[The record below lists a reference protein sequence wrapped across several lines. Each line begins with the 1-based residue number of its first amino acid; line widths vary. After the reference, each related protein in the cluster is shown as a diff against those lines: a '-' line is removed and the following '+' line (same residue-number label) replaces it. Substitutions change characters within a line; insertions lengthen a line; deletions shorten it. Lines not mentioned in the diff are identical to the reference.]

1 MFKVMVSVLTIKFS
15 FQTDRRQSRKEM
27 SMLSINKKTS
37 QELHISFSLSFHLSE
52 PKCTPSLPDGIN
64 RGRKI

>member
-15 FQTDRRQSRKEM
+15 SQSDRRQSRKEM

-37 QELHISFSLSFHLSE
+37 QELHIPFSLSLHLSE
-52 PKCTPSLPDGIN
+52 PKCTPSLLGGIN

>member
-15 FQTDRRQSRKEM
+15 FQSDRRQSRKEM

-37 QELHISFSLSFHLSE
+37 QELHIPFSFSLHLSE
-52 PKCTPSLPDGIN
+52 PKCTLSLLDGIN